1 MEIFSLSLGL
11 KQVLSP
17 MALIPSTIRR
27 LYADRLNQIDQF
39 RKNPLKIQ
47 QKVLS
52 DILVTAAPTELGRLY
67 GFQSVRSA
75 ADFQSRVPVKS
86 YDDYLPLI
94 ERLLSGEKDLIWPGS
109 VKWFAKSSGTT
120 SGKSKFIPVTGD
132 SLQKCHYQAA
142 RDILAIYCSNYPST
156 RMFNGK
162 ALTLGGSTRINQAGN
177 NSVYGD
183 LSAVLLSNTPFY
195 IELIRTPKR
204 KIALIEDF
212 EEKLELI
219 TRTASKQNVTSFSG
233 VPSWYLTL
241 IKSVLAY
248 TGKSNLL
255 EVWPNLE
262 VFFHGGISFTPYREI
277 YKKFIPGD
285 QMHYMETY
293 NASEGFFGI
302 QDDPGK
308 NDMLLMLDYGI
319 FYEFI
324 PAGKAGSDSPP
335 VLTLGE
341 VKKDVNYAI
350 VISTNGGLWR
360 YLIGDTIVF
369 TETDPYRFRISGRT
383 RHFIN
388 AFGEE
393 LIAENAEKAL
403 EAACLGTGA
412 SILEYTAGP
421 VFMGESSRGT
431 HEWLIEFEKE
441 PGDLQKFTRILD
453 EKLKSVN
460 SDYEAKRYK
469 DINLVMPVVR
479 SVPAGTFTKWLR
491 MKNKLGG
498 QNKVPRLSNTRE
510 FIEELYG
517 FLVF

>member
-1 MEIFSLSLGL
+1 MTF
-11 KQVLSP
+11 
-17 MALIPSTIRR
+17 IPTIIRR
-27 LYADRLNQIDQF
+27 LYAGRLNQIDDF
-39 RKNPLKIQ
+39 RKNPVDVQ

-52 DILVTAAPTELGRLY
+52 DLLAFASTTELGRQY
-67 GFQSVRSA
+67 GFSSISSVA
-75 ADFQSRVPVKS
+75 AFQSRVPLNS
-86 YDDYLPLI
+86 YEDYLPLV
-94 ERLLSGEKDLIWPGS
+94 ERMRAGEDNVTWPGS
-109 VKWFAKSSGTT
+109 IRWFAKSSGTT
-120 SGKSKFIPVTGD
+120 STKSKFIPVSRE
-132 SLQKCHYQAA
+132 SLYKCHFQAA
-142 RDILAIYCSNYPST
+142 KDILTIYCSNYPST
-156 RMFNGK
+156 RMFSGK

-183 LSAVLLSNTPFY
+183 LSAVLLSNSPFY
-195 IELIRTPKR
+195 AELIRTPER
-204 KIALIEDF
+204 EIALIEDF
-212 EEKLELI
+212 EKKLELI
-219 TRTASKQNVTSFSG
+219 TRIASKQNVTSLSG

-248 TGKSNLL
+248 TGKSSLL
-255 EVWPNLE
+255 DVWPNLE

-277 YKKFIPGD
+277 YKKLIPGD

-308 NDMLLMLDYGI
+308 SDMLLMLDYGI

-324 PAGKAGSDSPP
+324 PAGAVGSDSAPA
-335 VLTLGE
+335 LTLGE

-360 YLIGDTIVF
+360 YLIGDTVVF
-369 TETDPYRFRISGRT
+369 TETNPFRFRISGRT
-383 RHFIN
+383 KHFIN

-393 LIAENAEKAL
+393 LIAENAENAL
-403 EAACLGTGA
+403 ETACRETGA

-441 PGDLQKFTRILD
+441 PDELQKFTRILD
-453 EKLKSVN
+453 DTLKSIN

-469 DINLVMPVVR
+469 DINLVMPIVR
-479 SVPAGTFTKWLR
+479 SVPTGTFTRWLKSR
-491 MKNKLGG
+491 NKLGG
-498 QNKVPRLSNTRE
+498 QNKVPRLSNTRD

-517 FLVF
+517 FLVI

>member
-1 MEIFSLSLGL
+1 
-11 KQVLSP
+11 
-17 MALIPSTIRR
+17 MALIPPIIRR
-27 LYADRLNQIDQF
+27 LYAYRLNQIDQF
-39 RKNPLKIQ
+39 RRNPVEIQ

-52 DILVTAAPTELGRLY
+52 DILASATPTEIGRQY
-67 GFQSVRSA
+67 DFSSVRSA
-75 ADFQSRVPVKS
+75 ADFQSRVPVRP
-86 YDDYLPLI
+86 YEDYLPLI
-94 ERLLSGEKDLIWPGS
+94 ERLRSGESNLTWPGS
-109 VKWFAKSSGTT
+109 IRWFAKSSGTT
-120 SGKSKFIPVTGD
+120 SGKSKFIPVTAE
-132 SLQKCHYQAA
+132 SLHKCHYQAA

-156 RMFNGK
+156 RMFSGK
-162 ALTLGGSTRINQAGN
+162 ALTLGGSTRINQTGN

-183 LSAVLLSNTPFY
+183 LSAVLLTNTPFY

-204 KIALIEDF
+204 EIALIEDF
-212 EEKLELI
+212 EKKLELI
-219 TRTASKQNVTSFSG
+219 TTIASKQNVTSFSG

-241 IKSVLAY
+241 VKSILTY
-248 TGKSNLL
+248 TGKTNLL
-255 EVWPNLE
+255 DVWPNLE
-262 VFFHGGISFTPYREI
+262 VFFHGGISFAPYREI
-277 YKKFIPGD
+277 YKKLIPGD

-302 QDDPGK
+302 QDDPKK

-324 PAGKAGSDSPP
+324 PAGQAGSDSAPA
-335 VLTLGE
+335 LTLGE
-341 VKKDVNYAI
+341 VQKDVNYAM

-369 TETDPYRFRISGRT
+369 TETSPYRFRITGRT

-403 EAACLGTGA
+403 EAACRGTGA

-421 VFMGESSRGT
+421 VFMGELSRGT
-431 HEWLIEFEKE
+431 HEWLIEFEKK
-441 PGDLQKFTRILD
+441 PDDLQKFTRILD
-453 EKLKSVN
+453 ETLKSIN
-460 SDYEAKRYK
+460 SDYEAKRHK

-479 SVPAGTFTKWLR
+479 SVPAGTFTRWLR
-491 MKNKLGG
+491 SHNKLGG